1 MYVCSVIKTHN
12 MKTIKLIS
20 KVTMLIAFVAF
31 ANTSMGAGN
40 LRVNILPITSE
51 TAFVA
56 ISNTTIS
63 NFQVT
68 IENAKGEVV
77 YYKSSDKESAD
88 FRKLFDFSNFEK
100 GEYKLSA
107 TVGESTTECSF
118 KVENGKIVVGE
129 ETKITPLLV
138 DGLPLER

>member
-1 MYVCSVIKTHN
+1 MYVCGVIKTQN

-20 KVTMLIAFVAF
+20 KVMMLIAFVAF

-56 ISNTTIS
+56 ISNTTTS
-63 NFQVT
+63 NFQIT

-77 YYKSSDKESAD
+77 YFKSSDNESTD

-100 GEYKLSA
+100 GDYKLTA
-107 TVGESTTECSF
+107 TIGELMTECSF
-118 KVENGKIVVGE
+118 KVETGKIIVGE
-129 ETKITPLLV
+129 ETKVAPMLV
-138 DGLPLER
+138 DGLAF

>member
-1 MYVCSVIKTHN
+1 MYVCSVIKTQN

-20 KVTMLIAFVAF
+20 KVMMLIALVAF
-31 ANTSMGAGN
+31 ANTSMGAEN
-40 LRVNILPITSE
+40 LKVNILPITSE

-56 ISNTTIS
+56 ISNTTSS
-63 NFQVT
+63 NFQIT

-77 YYKSSDKESAD
+77 YYKSSDTESTD

-100 GEYKLSA
+100 GGYKLSA

-118 KVENGKIVVGE
+118 KIAKEKIVVGE
-129 ETKITPLLV
+129 ESKIEPSFAAESAL
-138 DGLPLER
+138 